1 MRRSACRSTPATFI
15 ALLLSAGAAQAEV
28 TDKAAT
34 GFTSVHQLTIHAPPP
49 EVYGAL
55 TEGIGRWWDAAHSY
69 SGIATNF
76 SMDARAGGCFC
87 ERLPGGG
94 SVEHM
99 RVVFADPGKML
110 RLHGGLGPLQ
120 SMGVTGA
127 MSFTLSETDE
137 GTRLDYRYVVGGH
150 SEDGLDMLAEPV
162 DRVQLGQLQRL
173 KRYLETGNPALP

>member
-1 MRRSACRSTPATFI
+1 MPTTFI
-15 ALLLSAGAAQAEV
+15 ALLLSAGVVQAEV

-34 GFTSVHQLTIHAPPP
+34 GFTSVHHLTIKAPPS

-55 TEGIGRWWDAAHSY
+55 TDRIGQWWDAAHSY
-69 SGIATNF
+69 SGAAANF

-99 RVVFADPGKML
+99 RVVFADPGRML
-110 RLHGGLGPLQ
+110 RLNGGLGPLQ
-120 SMGVTGA
+120 SIGVAGA
-127 MSFTLSETDE
+127 MSFTLSETGQ

-150 SEDGLDMLAEPV
+150 YEDGLDTLAEPV

-173 KRYLETGNPALP
+173 KRYVETGTPELP